1 MLRENY
7 ADFMESKL
15 NMAVPSALSVF
26 QAFGSSTNYSGFDR
40 SEWQQR
46 TLTSHHLHIQLSK
59 AATTRNERDK
69 IQQESWCTLF

>member
-26 QAFGSSTNYSGFDR
+26 QVHLVQAPTTQVLIEVSGSK
-40 SEWQQR
+40 E
-46 TLTSHHLHIQLSK
+46 L
-59 AATTRNERDK
+59 
-69 IQQESWCTLF
+69 